1 MQAYSEATGI
11 TYPDFDALVQAE
23 SHGYTV
29 CAVITRDD
37 NTWPWMVG
45 LYLTKRE
52 ARRATARL
60 RAQWRRSVFPPTTY
74 SVFVRPVWHAP

>member
-1 MQAYSEATGI
+1 MRVNITVDIDGTDEQQEQALDILEDY
-11 TYPDFDALVQAE
+11 AE
-23 SHGYTV
+23 S
-29 CAVITRDD
+29 

-52 ARRATARL
+52 ARRAAARL